1 MTIEIR
7 RLGLADVASFERV
20 AEDVFDHAIDR
31 AGLAAYLAS
40 PGHHFIAAFADGVM
54 VGQLAAILH
63 RHPDRRPTELYID
76 ELGVAPSLQRQGIAT
91 RLLETA
97 FALGRELGCAE
108 AWVGTEPDNLPARML
123 YQSKSLPAEPFVM
136 YVIKL

>member
-7 RLGLADVASFERV
+7 RLGPGDAALFDRV
-20 AEDVFDHAIDR
+20 AESVFDHAIDA

-54 VGQLAAILH
+54 VGQLATVLH
-63 RHPDRRPTELYID
+63 RHPDRRPIELYID
-76 ELGVAPSLQRQGIAT
+76 ELGVAPSFQRRGIAA
-91 RLLETA
+91 RLLEAA

-123 YQSKSLPAEPFVM
+123 YQRKSLPAEPFVM

>member
-7 RLGLADVASFERV
+7 RLGPNDAALFDRV
-20 AEDVFDHAIDR
+20 AEGVFDHAIEPDC
-31 AGLAAYLAS
+31 LAVYLAM
-40 PGHHFIAAFADGVM
+40 PGNCFIAAFADGVM
-54 VGQLAAILH
+54 VGQLAAVLH

-76 ELGVAPSLQRQGIAT
+76 ELGVAPSFRRRGIAAC
-91 RLLETA
+91 LLETA

-123 YQSKSLPAEPFVM
+123 YQRRSLPAEPFVM